1 MRIATP
7 TSTTANAMKRILFV
21 DDEPNVL
28 AGLRNALRPQRHQW
42 DMLFALGPDEAL
54 AKIAE
59 TPFDVVVSDMRMPHM
74 DGAALLREI
83 KQRQPHA
90 VRMILTGQTEQESV
104 LKSVFIAHV
113 FLSKPCEPD
122 LLKRVV
128 DRACHLN
135 ALLHSEELCVAAGRV
150 DMLPA
155 APKTYIELNETLT
168 KPNCSVKDVAKV
180 IERDVGLCA
189 KILQLV
195 SSAFFGLSRKVVSLE
210 EALTYLG
217 TLTIRNLAMALE
229 AFSAVERSC
238 DLSNVE
244 LIALQYHS
252 LLAGQIARRIDTR
265 DKGKAEEAFLAGVL
279 HEVGWLVKVEDNE
292 AADRKAIDRALLGAY
307 LLGLWGLPHPITEA
321 VAYHRTPHL
330 VAHSTFE
337 VVDAI
342 YIAHHLAE
350 EQMGKAP
357 AELDLDYLAHI
368 GVTKNDIDR
377 FRGIAAQLAEKPAE

>member
-1 MRIATP
+1 
-7 TSTTANAMKRILFV
+7 
-21 DDEPNVL
+21 
-28 AGLRNALRPQRHQW
+28 
-42 DMLFALGPDEAL
+42 
-54 AKIAE
+54 
-59 TPFDVVVSDMRMPHM
+59 
-74 DGAALLREI
+74 
-83 KQRQPHA
+83 
-90 VRMILTGQTEQESV
+90 
-104 LKSVFIAHV
+104 
-113 FLSKPCEPD
+113 
-122 LLKRVV
+122 
-128 DRACHLN
+128 
-135 ALLHSEELCVAAGRV
+135 
-150 DMLPA
+150 
-155 APKTYIELNETLT
+155 
-168 KPNCSVKDVAKV
+168 
-180 IERDVGLCA
+180 
-189 KILQLV
+189 
-195 SSAFFGLSRKVVSLE
+195 
-210 EALTYLG
+210 
-217 TLTIRNLAMALE
+217 MALE